1 MLSKIKLGLKQ
12 SNYRKIGAGLL
23 TGSMLLNLG
32 GCSSIGTNTLRH
44 DRFDYNMALAD
55 SWKEQLLLNIV
66 KVRYGDTPMFLDVA
80 QIISAYT
87 LTSGLSVNYLN
98 AQSNNT
104 TNGVTNGL
112 TSAAS
117 QTDTTNVLT
126 SALTSATANTITNA
140 ASTAATKVLG
150 FTETFGIGGKID
162 FSDKPTVILKPQT
175 DAQFIKALMTPL
187 SPASV
192 MFLLQAGYPAESV
205 FGTTVESI
213 NEAKNWSHLGAHK
226 RPADPKF
233 LQIIKLISKAQ
244 EEGAIDISINKTP
257 KGEVPIISFRKANPV
272 AQELSGVTELRK
284 LLNLAEDATEYTVGY
299 GILQDAKE
307 PISLQTRSVFRIMLD
322 LSASVEV
329 PKKDLA
335 EKRAA
340 PATQVAGA
348 STPLRIHSGD
358 MIPWNDAFTS
368 VEYHGHWFWVDDRDM
383 ASKRTFNLLM
393 LFFSLANQGS
403 KGGDPIVTIPSGGS
417 N

>member
-1 MLSKIKLGLKQ
+1 MLDKIKLSLKQ
-12 SNYRKIGAGLL
+12 THFRKIGAGLL
-23 TGSMLLNLG
+23 TASMLANLG

-44 DRFDYNMALAD
+44 DRFDYNMALSD

-98 AQSNNT
+98 AQSDTTTNATTNNNT
-104 TNGVTNGL
+104 TNVITAAL
-112 TSAAS
+112 SSTATS
-117 QTDTTNVLT
+117 
-126 SALTSATANTITNA
+126 
-140 ASTAATKVLG
+140 AATKVLG
-150 FTETFGIGGKID
+150 FTETFGFGGKID

-175 DAQFIKALMTPL
+175 DAQFVKALMTPL

-192 MFLLQAGYPAESV
+192 MFLLQAGYPADSV

-213 NEAKNWSHLGAHK
+213 NGVKNWSRLGANK

-233 LQIIKLISKAQ
+233 LRILKLINQAQ
-244 EEGAIDISINKTP
+244 QSGAIDINITKTP
-257 KGEVPIISFRKANPV
+257 KGEEPVISFRKENPV
-272 AQELSGVTELRK
+272 AEALSGVTELRQ
-284 LLNLAEDATEYTVGY
+284 LLGLKDNVSEYTVGY
-299 GILQDAKE
+299 GILQNAKE

-322 LSASVEV
+322 LSASVDV
-329 PKKDLA
+329 PKKDLE

-340 PATQVAGA
+340 PASNQTGA
-348 STPLRIHSGD
+348 AMPLRIHSGQ
-358 MIPWNDAFTS
+358 MNPWGDSFAS
-368 VEYHGHWFWVDDRDM
+368 VEYHGHWFWIDDRDM
-383 ASKRTFNLLM
+383 ASKRTFNLMM
-393 LFFSLANQGS
+393 LFFSLANQGN